1 MHTRPVERNKT
12 AGRGVVCHVQTH
24 CICNDIY
31 VYLQVTAK
39 NGASLLKE
47 NASSGRQR
55 IHTLHNIMTPN
66 ELQSLKNKY
75 DIVGNDPALNRA
87 LEIAV
92 AVAPTD
98 ITVLISGESGVGK
111 ETLPKIIHQ
120 NSRRRTG
127 KYFAI
132 NCGAIPEGT
141 VDSELFGHEKGSFT
155 GAIDTRKGYFEEANG
170 GTLFLD
176 EIGELPLA
184 SQAKLL
190 RVLQSGEFIR
200 VGSSKVLKTD
210 VRVVAATNV
219 NLVHAVSKGKF
230 REDLFYR
237 LNAVTI
243 MVPSLRER
251 PGDIHLLFR
260 KFASDFSDE
269 YNMPRVVLTEDAVI
283 ALKKYR
289 WPGNIRQLKN
299 VAETVSA
306 IETAKCSARGDKCE
320 VNAETLR
327 KYLPDQDMNLL
338 PATVE
343 KGQETFKN
351 SEERE
356 AIIRAL
362 YTLRQDVDYL
372 KSVVLKGG
380 SEHQGGAI
388 SSIAAPIESTGADE
402 YSSREEFRWNDTQR
416 EGVEDYEPEEQGLVE
431 DVHQDISLKRLSQE
445 LIDKALRKHNG
456 NRKAAA
462 AELGISE
469 RTLYRKIKQ
478 QNEGDK

>member
-1 MHTRPVERNKT
+1 M
-12 AGRGVVCHVQTH
+12 
-24 CICNDIY
+24 
-31 VYLQVTAK
+31 
-39 NGASLLKE
+39 
-47 NASSGRQR
+47 NA
-55 IHTLHNIMTPN
+55 N

-98 ITVLISGESGVGK
+98 ITVLITGESGVGK
-111 ETLPKIIHQ
+111 ENIPRIIHQ

-127 KYFAI
+127 KYFAV

-155 GAIDTRKGYFEEANG
+155 GAIDTRKGYFEEADG

-176 EIGELPLA
+176 EIGELPMA

-219 NLVHAVSKGKF
+219 NLIHAVSKGKF

-243 MVPSLRER
+243 LMPSLRER

-260 KFASDFSDE
+260 KFATDFADR
-269 YNMPRVVLTEDAVI
+269 YGVARTVLTEDAVI
-283 ALKKYR
+283 ALRKYR

-306 IETAKCSARGDKCE
+306 IESSKCASRADKCE
-320 VNAETLR
+320 VDAATLR
-327 KYLPDQDMNLL
+327 QYLPNQDENLL

-343 KGQETFKN
+343 KGQETFK
-351 SEERE
+351 SPEERE
-356 AIIRAL
+356 AIIRAI
-362 YTLRQDVDYL
+362 YQLRQDVDYL
-372 KSVVLKGG
+372 KGVILKGG
-380 SEHQGGAI
+380 GETRHITPALASPQDGEF
-388 SSIAAPIESTGADE
+388 
-402 YSSREEFRWNDTQR
+402 REEW
-416 EGVEDYEPEEQGLVE
+416 EDAGRQTRPITEDMEPEEQGVVE
-431 DVHQDISLKRLSQE
+431 DVHQDISLKKLSME
-445 LIDKALRKHNG
+445 LIEKALKKHEG

-478 QNEGDK
+478 QNR